1 MEGGRR
7 EVGGEMRRGGERW
20 EEEQKLEKDREVV
33 FQTTY
38 EYGLCSKLVESRD
51 LEIVRFFFQVWFCF
65 LLAPLPSTS
74 SFRSHRMPPS
84 AEPTATS
91 GAEEEE
97 LSAARESAEAATRA
111 VEAEADGDDDA
122 DEEED
127 DQSKCAACCEDCL
140 EKYHAV
146 CENVKFTMDDSFT
159 SNFILSIIVLA
170 GVLVGVQTY
179 ELDPEVT
186 LACEI
191 TDKTITFIFLV
202 EAVLK
207 IFGEG
212 PHHYRYFLDP
222 WNVFDFFIVVRACCV
237 LRADPSLSFPSLPP
251 VISFIMARPLA
262 LRVQP
267 PIYTYTHN
275 ARSFL
280 PSPLTSRLH
289 CTTTSDHVVHF
300 LRRWSGCD
308 GSTPPSTHAPGEAL
322 QSNPENDGADAYFYI
337 I

>member
-1 MEGGRR
+1 
-7 EVGGEMRRGGERW
+7 
-20 EEEQKLEKDREVV
+20 
-33 FQTTY
+33 
-38 EYGLCSKLVESRD
+38 
-51 LEIVRFFFQVWFCF
+51 
-65 LLAPLPSTS
+65 
-74 SFRSHRMPPS
+74 MPPS

-97 LSAARESAEAATRA
+97 LSAARESAEAAARA

-122 DEEED
+122 DEEEED

-251 VISFIMARPLA
+251 RHIIYHGPPARVARTTPYL
-262 LRVQP
+262 
-267 PIYTYTHN
+267 YTEN

-322 QSNPENDGADAYFYI
+322 QSNPENDGADAYFLYHMMTEYSINIMSYI
-337 I
+337 INDYLYYYICGRRLLSVFLKRLRWSSISR

>member
-20 EEEQKLEKDREVV
+20 EEEQKLEKKDREVV

-51 LEIVRFFFQVWFCF
+51 LEIVRFFFQVGFVF

-97 LSAARESAEAATRA
+97 LSAARESAEAAARA

-222 WNVFDFFIVVRACCV
+222 WNVFDFFIVVRACRV
-237 LRADPSLSFPSLPP
+237 LRADPSLSFPSPP
-251 VISFIMARPLA
+251 HHLSWP
-262 LRVQP
+262 
-267 PIYTYTHN
+267 
-275 ARSFL
+275 ARSRCEYNPLSIHAQRTFL
-280 PSPLTSRLH
+280 PSITAHVTLALH
-289 CTTTSDHVVHF
+289 HHIRSCRSF
-300 LRRWSGCD
+300 S
-308 GSTPPSTHAPGEAL
+308 STL
-322 QSNPENDGADAYFYI
+322 VRM
-337 I
+337 